1 MALLGSFVNAGAACL
16 AAGLTCFAHGLV
28 GFAPPDHAEYQLRSM
43 GANSASIP
51 VMLETLNAT
60 TVIWRNGNGAGV
72 PGNHFVILCHN
83 IIR

>member
-1 MALLGSFVNAGAACL
+1 
-16 AAGLTCFAHGLV
+16 
-28 GFAPPDHAEYQLRSM
+28 M